1 MHLQFFH
8 ETFFR
13 RRVEDSADLD
23 EVVHYVQLWLSNQE
37 HPQHP
42 EELATW
48 RGEHRN
54 LVIEGCMCVKVK
66 AVKIIKGRADECPQP
81 LLTHPLISVRR
92 PRRRSS

>member
-1 MHLQFFH
+1 MHLQFFR

-13 RRVEDSADLD
+13 RRVENSADFD

-54 LVIEGCMCVKVK
+54 LVIEGCNVCMYVCVKSK
-66 AVKIIKGRADECPQP
+66 
-81 LLTHPLISVRR
+81 
-92 PRRRSS
+92 SSENYKW